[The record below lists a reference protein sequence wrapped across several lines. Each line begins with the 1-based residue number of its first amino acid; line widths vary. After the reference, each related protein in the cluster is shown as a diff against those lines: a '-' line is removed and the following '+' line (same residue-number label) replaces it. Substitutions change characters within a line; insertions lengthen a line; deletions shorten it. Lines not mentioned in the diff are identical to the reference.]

1 MYICDRCGTE
11 FPESPYFLTVT
22 AKEYLVEQ
30 YVLCENC
37 HQLIKEI
44 LQDEG
49 IK

>member
-1 MYICDRCGTE
+1 MYVCDRCGQEFTE
-11 FPESPYFLTVT
+11 VPFQIIIKLNGFTI
-22 AKEYLVEQ
+22 EQ
-30 YVLCENC
+30 DVLCENC